1 VKKPTPFFILL
12 MILLSLL
19 ISIPRIALARTYD
32 YIYIREDGNIDP
44 FTAPIQRSGD
54 TYTLNENSSISLII
68 EKDDVVLDG
77 AGFTLEGPGFGDSP
91 PQINMTA
98 VSNLTITNMVLRG
111 PNHGIVM
118 SNCSN
123 IRLFENDIEIS
134 LGKWCSSRIFLK
146 H

>member
-68 EKDDVVLDG
+68 EKDDVVLEVQ
-77 AGFTLEGPGFGDSP
+77 ASP
-91 PQINMTA
+91 SKDQD
-98 VSNLTITNMVLRG
+98 L
-111 PNHGIVM
+111 GIHLHK
-118 SNCSN
+118 ST
-123 IRLFENDIEIS
+123 
-134 LGKWCSSRIFLK
+134 
-146 H
+146 